1 MSSFPSPLISQTLA
15 NLLNFTPMGK
25 FRENKWLIGLALI
38 GAYLLMLLI
47 HYFFYVDFENNV
59 YSFVST
65 LILIIGVLLFI
76 PFEYIP
82 LFFWDN
88 REYEANKTI
97 EQLIRKLR
105 FRATLFNNISIAVL
119 FLNIVVIVVGFYLL
133 INPPLKDVVDQNQLA
148 TSLTIRIGASVLL
161 IFLVHILFR
170 VFKYTLR
177 VAAFYH
183 AKADAIEFNKLKP
196 ETDLEKFMDLFT
208 PDKYDITDLQQSSIS
223 DNLIDIMKTK
233 LGK

>member
-1 MSSFPSPLISQTLA
+1 ME
-15 NLLNFTPMGK
+15 K
-25 FRENKWLIGLALI
+25 FRKNKRLLGIILIA
-38 GAYLLMLLI
+38 AYLLMLLI
-47 HYFFYVDFENNV
+47 SHYFIFNSQNNV

-65 LILIIGVLLFI
+65 LLLISGILLII

-82 LFFWDN
+82 YFFYDN

-97 EQLIRKLR
+97 EQLINKLR
-105 FRATLFNNISIAVL
+105 YRATLFNNISIAVL
-119 FLNIVVIVVGFYLL
+119 LLNIVVIIVGFYLL
-133 INPPLKDVVDQNQLA
+133 INPPLKNATDQNQLA

-196 ETDLEKFMDLFT
+196 ETDLEKYMDLFT

-223 DNLIDIMKTK
+223 DNLIDMIKSK
-233 LGK
+233 LVK

>member
-1 MSSFPSPLISQTLA
+1 ME
-15 NLLNFTPMGK
+15 K
-25 FRENKWLIGLALI
+25 FRKNKRLLGIILIA
-38 GAYLLMLLI
+38 AYLLMLLI
-47 HYFFYVDFENNV
+47 SHYFFFNSQNNV

-65 LILIIGVLLFI
+65 LLLISGILLII

-82 LFFWDN
+82 YFFYDN

-97 EQLIRKLR
+97 EQLINKLR
-105 FRATLFNNISIAVL
+105 YRATLFNNISIAVL
-119 FLNIVVIVVGFYLL
+119 LLNIVVIIVGFYLL
-133 INPPLKDVVDQNQLA
+133 INPPLKNATDQNQLA

-196 ETDLEKFMDLFT
+196 ETDLEKYMDLFT

-223 DNLIDIMKTK
+223 DNLIEMIKSK
-233 LGK
+233 LVK

>member
-1 MSSFPSPLISQTLA
+1 MEKFLKIKSTLGLI
-15 NLLNFTPMGK
+15 F
-25 FRENKWLIGLALI
+25 IGLSMLMLI
-38 GAYLLMLLI
+38 VQYYLLPDLDNNFYSFTRVMLLI
-47 HYFFYVDFENNV
+47 VGFLLFLPFENLSN
-59 YSFVST
+59 Y
-65 LILIIGVLLFI
+65 
-76 PFEYIP
+76 
-82 LFFWDN
+82 FWDN
-88 REYEANKTI
+88 REYEPNKTI

-119 FLNIVVIVVGFYLL
+119 FVTIIIIITGFYLL
-133 INPPLKDVVDQNQLA
+133 INPPTEEIEIQNLLA

-183 AKADAIEFNKLKP
+183 GKADAIEFNKLKP

-208 PDKYDITDLQQSSIS
+208 PEKYDITDLQQSSIS
-223 DNLIDIMKTK
+223 DNLVEMFKSK

>member
-1 MSSFPSPLISQTLA
+1 MVALIL
-15 NLLNFTPMGK
+15 NLSVMEK
-25 FRENKWLIGLALI
+25 FRKNKRLLGIILIA
-38 GAYLLMLLI
+38 AYLLMLLI
-47 HYFFYVDFENNV
+47 RHSFFFNSQNNV

-65 LILIIGVLLFI
+65 LILISGILLII

-82 LFFWDN
+82 YFFYDN
-88 REYEANKTI
+88 REYKANKTI
-97 EQLIRKLR
+97 EQLINKLR
-105 FRATLFNNISIAVL
+105 YRATLFNNISIAVL
-119 FLNIVVIVVGFYLL
+119 LLNIVVIKVGFYLL
-133 INPPLKDVVDQNQLA
+133 INPPLKNATDQNQLA

-196 ETDLEKFMDLFT
+196 ETDLEKYMDLFT
-208 PDKYDITDLQQSSIS
+208 PDKYDISDLQQSSIS
-223 DNLIDIMKTK
+223 DNLIEIIKSK
-233 LGK
+233 SIK